1 MDFTFYFTIAK
12 LIVVPEISFLGY
24 FGHPRGQSGL
34 SDPCN
39 AKRDLTRRVF
49 PNMIFEVVARE

>member
-24 FGHPRGQSGL
+24 FGHPRGQSGS

-39 AKRDLTRRVF
+39 AKRDLARRVF
-49 PNMIFEVVARE
+49 LSMIF